1 MSSPNQPPSYP
12 AIRFLVTRGDLLA
25 VVAALAPVC
34 LGLWA
39 LAAGFAW
46 PWMALA
52 LGAGALLWLVLRS
65 YVEVLRILSDTLMP
79 R

>member
-1 MSSPNQPPSYP
+1 MSISNQPPSYP

-25 VVAALAPVC
+25 AVAALAPVC

-39 LAAGFAW
+39 LAVGFAW

-65 YVEVLRILSDTLMP
+65 YVEVLRILADTLMP